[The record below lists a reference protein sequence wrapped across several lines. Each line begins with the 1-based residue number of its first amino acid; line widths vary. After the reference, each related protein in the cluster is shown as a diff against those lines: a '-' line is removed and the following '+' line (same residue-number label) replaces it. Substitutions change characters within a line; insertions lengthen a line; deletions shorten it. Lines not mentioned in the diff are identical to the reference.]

1 MRSLRAEDVRLT
13 ARSVVPRPENRAWIR
28 VLARIGLV
36 AKGISYGIVGILA
49 LELAFGRGGEATSRT
64 GALATLAQSGSGK
77 ALLVALAVGFAAYAL
92 WRLAQAF
99 FETDEDEGAKRWA
112 KRAGYIGRAAIYA
125 GLTYSAIKVLS
136 GAGEESQSGKAHKAT
151 AHVLSWPAGTWL
163 VGLAGVCIIGA
174 GVWNAYRALTQ
185 NFSEK
190 WNKSKMSELEL
201 TWGTRVGVAG
211 MLARGVVFALIGIF
225 VVKAALDYDPKE
237 AIGLDGAL
245 QKLAGQT
252 YGDWLLGLTAA
263 GFLAYALYC
272 FVDARYRRV

>member
-13 ARSVVPRPENRAWIR
+13 ARSAVSRPENRAWIR
-28 VLARIGLV
+28 VLARVGLV

-64 GALATLAQSGSGK
+64 GALATLAQGGSGK
-77 ALLVALAVGFAAYAL
+77 ALLVALAVGFGAYAL

-99 FETDEDEGAKRWA
+99 FEVDDDESAKKWA
-112 KRAGYIGRAAIYA
+112 KRAGYLGRAAIYA

-136 GAGEESQSGKAHKAT
+136 GAREESQSGKAHKAT

-163 VGLAGVCIIGA
+163 VGIAGACIVGA
-174 GVWNAYRALTQ
+174 GLWNGYRALTQ

-201 TWGTRVGVAG
+201 RWGTRVGVAG

-225 VVKAALDYDPKE
+225 VVKAALDYDPNE